1 VAGRAPHGGNTEKI
15 IKREE
20 AMFTNK
26 KTGFLILL
34 GFVFGLFVGG
44 LYVHN
49 VSALT
54 NKTYEKLKVFTDVLE
69 IVKKSYVEDVKTEDL
84 INGAIEGMLN
94 HLDPHSAYLDA
105 DMFRELQVET
115 KGSFGGLGIEIAIKD
130 GILTVIAPIEDT
142 PAYRAGI
149 QAGDKILK
157 INEEPT
163 KGLSLMECV
172 KRLRGLQGTKVTITI
187 IREGF
192 TQMQDVTIVR
202 DIINIQ
208 SVKFK
213 TLEKGYGQLRIS
225 QFQAKTSADAKEAL
239 EALQRENPEGLS
251 GLILDLR
258 NNPGG
263 LLDQAVEV
271 TDLFLD
277 SGLIVT
283 VKGRDGEEQMVF
295 SAHREGTMPPWPMVI
310 LVNQGSASASEIVA
324 GALQDYGRGV
334 IMGSTTFGK
343 GSVQTII
350 PLDDGSG
357 IKLTTARYYTPNNR
371 SIHEQGIQP
380 DIPLQTQVV
389 PLKTI
394 TKITDEKNK
403 DPQLDR
409 ALEQLK
415 GMKIFQKYLKTGV
428 KQVEEIGEGPEA
440 QDN

>member
-1 VAGRAPHGGNTEKI
+1 VHNNDE
-15 IKREE
+15 KREDV
-20 AMFTNK
+20 MFANK
-26 KTGFLILL
+26 KTCWLILF
-34 GFVFGLFVGG
+34 GFVFGLFLGG

-69 IVKKSYVEDVKTEDL
+69 IIKQSYVEDVETEDL
-84 INGAIEGMLN
+84 ITGAVDGMLN
-94 HLDPHSAYLDA
+94 SLDPYSAYLSP
-105 DMFRELQVET
+105 DMYREFQVET
-115 KGSFGGLGIEIAIKD
+115 EGSFGGLGIEIAVKD

-142 PAYRAGI
+142 PAYRAGV

-157 INEEPT
+157 IDEEST
-163 KGLSLMECV
+163 KGMSLMECV
-172 KRLRGLQGTKVTITI
+172 KRLRGLKGTEVTITI

-192 TQMQDVTIVR
+192 TQMQDITIVR

-213 TLEKGYGQLRIS
+213 TLEEGYGHLRIL
-225 QFQAKTSADAKEAL
+225 QFQASTADVARKAL
-239 EALQRENPEGLS
+239 KALQGENPDGLS

-263 LLDQAVEV
+263 LLDQAVELS
-271 TDLFLD
+271 DLFLD
-277 SGLIVT
+277 QGVIVT
-283 VKGRDGEEQMVF
+283 IKGRDAEARTAF
-295 SAHREGTMPPWPMVI
+295 SAHKEGTMPPWPIVV

-324 GALQDYGRGV
+324 GALQDYGRAV

-371 SIHEQGIQP
+371 SIHEQGVEP
-380 DIPLQTQVV
+380 DIPLEAKPMSRDRTTETPVEQEQ
-389 PLKTI
+389 
-394 TKITDEKNK
+394 

-409 ALEQLK
+409 ALEHLR

-428 KQVEEIGEGPEA
+428 Q
-440 QDN
+440 

>member
-1 VAGRAPHGGNTEKI
+1 
-15 IKREE
+15 
-20 AMFTNK
+20 MFKNN
-26 KTGFLILL
+26 KTGWLIVI

-49 VSALT
+49 VSALS

-69 IVKKSYVEDVKTEDL
+69 IVQKSYVEDVKTEDL
-84 INGAIEGMLN
+84 ITGAIEGMLAS
-94 HLDPHSAYLDA
+94 LDPYSAYLDP
-105 DMFRELQVET
+105 DMYREFQVET
-115 KGSFGGLGIEIAIKD
+115 KGSFGGLGIEITIKD

-142 PAYRAGI
+142 PAYRAGV

-157 INEEPT
+157 INEEST

-172 KRLRGLQGTKVTITI
+172 KRLRGPKDTKVTITI
-187 IREGF
+187 MRNGF

-202 DIINIQ
+202 DIIRIE

-213 TLEKGYGQLRIS
+213 TLEQGYGQLRIS
-225 QFQAKTSADAKEAL
+225 QFQAKTAEDARKAL
-239 EALQRENPEGLS
+239 EALQKENPEGLS

-271 TDLFLD
+271 SDLFLD
-277 SGLIVT
+277 SGVIVT
-283 VKGRDGEEQMVF
+283 IKGRDAEEKTAF
-295 SAHREGTMPPWPMVI
+295 SAHAEGTMPHWPIVV

-324 GALQDYGRGV
+324 GALQDYGRAV

-350 PLDDGSG
+350 ALDDGSG
-357 IKLTTARYYTPNNR
+357 IKLTTARYFTPNNR
-371 SIHEQGIQP
+371 SIHELGIKP
-380 DIPLQTQVV
+380 DIPLEAIKA
-389 PLKTI
+389 PRDMI
-394 TKITDEKNK
+394 TEEGEK

-415 GMKIFQKYLKTGV
+415 GMKIFQKYLKTNV
-428 KQVEEIGEGPEA
+428 Q
-440 QDN
+440 